1 MFAQIPPQ
9 GVPGGA
15 GLAGPQNMQGF
26 FGPNIQELQATSD
39 AIKQVVGPN
48 YAGFDRYIQGMQLGM
63 FTAGNMGVVYEP
75 VPPATSFVHET
86 IAPGLQE
93 LVSLFQLV
101 KLDPTKQVIQKRFM
115 VFNSSH
121 WSRITDLMTGNQ
133 DMSTLFTSH
142 ASVIQFGKSAEM
154 EIKAFKSKE
163 GATLWY
169 NILKQAATGLI
180 NSMIHTCIAAIL
192 DCAPSRLAG
201 MQMPLQPYAFP
212 ITFDEALQMSID
224 IFGILGKGTN
234 SLLTLFQYAQD
245 EAMRRGIPGFNS
257 LICNKGTMNRVQRSL
272 IANPS
277 IIDSWRNVPTEQ
289 DAKMFVLKH
298 SDITRV
304 LEVGPVSIGPNSA
317 KVLPFVR
324 RVHIITHSIVPCNRV
339 RPDRP
344 EFVTYDRFADDF
356 VTVQIDGFEDQ
367 SNGAPDPDCSYIVF
381 CPLEVET
388 ESVAFLA
395 SGVEGGPELHMSSLL
410 DAVAFHASQMK
421 ITYNAA
427 ISAAAHIPNKNT
439 IFFAEHAS
447 IRRVIRGP
455 SNRVTRALRNGT
467 SLTTDRYYAVKV
479 TNASIQRRNV
489 LSVAGVFP
497 AEMTGEGDLRSWG
510 DSTVRVSNL
519 RTVYSP
525 GQVVLPDA
533 FDDEGSSFPWVSTQE
548 YCFCEFGNQRHEEMC
563 DGFFGQ
569 NCYKDCVKAI
579 TGRGIHR
586 PFNNDR
592 TSVALHLGSRPDAPG
607 ARPAAAPV
615 VAAAP
620 AVERRE
626 MAIGDDVERRDAGV
640 NPVGIPA
647 AQLAQR
653 GQAFVN
659 RFRGPDAVNRRMD
672 AVRRRFGGA
681 RNEPEEE
688 VEEEE
693 V

>member
-1 MFAQIPPQ
+1 MFSQIAPQ
-9 GVPGGA
+9 AVPGGA

-26 FGPNIQELQATSD
+26 FGPNLQELQSTSD

-48 YAGFDRYIQGMQLGM
+48 YTGFDRYIQGMQLGM

-75 VPPATSFVHET
+75 VPPATTFVHET

-154 EIKAFKSKE
+154 EIKAFKSRE

-212 ITFDEALQMSID
+212 ITFDEALRMSID

-234 SLLTLFQYAQD
+234 SLLTLFQYAQE

-298 SDITRV
+298 SDINRV

-324 RVHIITHSIVPCNRV
+324 RVHILTHCIVPADRV
-339 RPDRP
+339 APGIRD
-344 EFVTYDRFADDF
+344 FTTYDRLLDDF
-356 VTVQIDGFEDQ
+356 VTVRIADFHDQ
-367 SNGAPDPDCSYIVF
+367 SGAAVEADCSYIVF
-381 CPLEVET
+381 FPLEVET
-388 ESVAFLA
+388 ESVVFLA

-427 ISAAAHIPNKNT
+427 ISAAAHIPNKST

-447 IRRVIRGP
+447 IRRVLRAPI
-455 SNRVTRALRNGT
+455 NRNTLRLQDGT
-467 SLTTDRYYAVKV
+467 ELNTNNCYAVKV
-479 TNASIQRRNV
+479 RNNSIRNRNIV
-489 LSVAGVFP
+489 SVTGQFP
-497 AEMTGEGDLRSWG
+497 ARMTGENNIQCWG
-510 DSTVRVSNL
+510 NAPITVNNL
-519 RTVYSP
+519 RTVYNP

-533 FDDEGSSFPWVSTQE
+533 FDDEGTSFPYVSTQE
-548 YCFCEFGNQRHEEMC
+548 YCFSQVGNLRHEEMC

-592 TSVALHLGSRPDAPG
+592 SSVALHLGSRPDAPG
-607 ARPAAAPV
+607 AGPAVAPAAGAAPV
-615 VAAAP
+615 VPAAAGAAADRP
-620 AVERRE
+620 RD
-626 MAIGDDVERRDAGV
+626 DDVRMRNE
-640 NPVGIPA
+640 A
-647 AQLAQR
+647 AVQQ
-653 GQAFVN
+653 
-659 RFRGPDAVNRRMD
+659 
-672 AVRRRFGGA
+672 
-681 RNEPEEE
+681 RNEPAVLREFRPRDDADVAPEFDPDDAFG
-688 VEEEE
+688 
-693 V
+693 